1 MVNEREFR
9 RVGPEELVQQ
19 GLIARRYYV
28 DDRTR
33 VQIAE
38 EFGLSRFKVARIL
51 EDAVASGMVEITV
64 HAPESIDIE
73 LSRALVDLFGLKMA
87 FAVRTATV
95 DQQVLWDAVGRI
107 TADLL
112 GEIVTDR
119 DVLGVDC
126 GRTLASMTTHLD
138 RIAACDVVQL
148 TGMAGS
154 VGATSA
160 ELVRRITQLSGGR
173 AWSMYAPLLVE
184 DSKTCAALRS
194 SRGIQETF
202 GHHASVTKAVVSV
215 GAWQP
220 GLSQVYDLLTPAE
233 SAQWAQRG
241 VVAESCALLLDGDGN
256 RVEGLDDRRMAVSEN
271 VLRGI
276 DQVIAIAAGE
286 SKLQAVRAV
295 LKSGLV
301 SSLIVDAGMAA
312 GLVGGEPSFNGAPS
326 R

>member
-1 MVNEREFR
+1 MASEREIR

-19 GLIARRYYV
+19 GLIARRYYL

-51 EDAVASGMVEITV
+51 EDAVASGMVEIAV

-73 LSRALVDLFGLKMA
+73 LSRALRDMFGLKMA
-87 FAVRTATV
+87 FAVRAATE

-112 GEIVTDR
+112 SEIITDR
-119 DVLGVDC
+119 DVLGIDC
-126 GRTLASMTTHLD
+126 GRTLASMTAHLE

-154 VGATSA
+154 VGSTSA
-160 ELVRRITQLSGGR
+160 ELVRRITQLGGGR

-184 DSKTCAALRS
+184 DPTTCASLRS

-202 GHHASVTKAVVSV
+202 RHHDSVTKAVVSV
-215 GAWQP
+215 GAWEP

-233 SAQWAQRG
+233 SAQWADRG
-241 VVAESCALLLDGDGN
+241 VVAESCALLLDGEGK
-256 RVEGLDDRRMAVSEN
+256 RVEGLEDRRMALSEN
-271 VLRGI
+271 ALRGI
-276 DQVIAIAAGE
+276 DQVIAIAAGQ
-286 SKLQAVRAV
+286 SKLRAVRAV
-295 LKSGLV
+295 VESGLV
-301 SSLIVDAGMAA
+301 SSLIVDAGLAA
-312 GLVGGEPSFNGAPS
+312 GLVG
-326 R
+326 